1 MDRKG
6 GEERRLTSEGIPVRA
21 VLELVDGEVPV
32 GCDSEEDVDD
42 VQQRTASLNS

>member
-6 GEERRLTSEGIPVRA
+6 GKERRLTDEGIPARA

-32 GCDSEEDVDD
+32 GCDDEEDVD
-42 VQQRTASLNS
+42 NM